1 MDCPVLDRMK
11 RRQKARRLDTAQR
24 YGMIAFIASVTAVGL
39 YELIKGLSV
48 CC

>member
-1 MDCPVLDRMK
+1 MLNPLQDRMK
-11 RRQKARRLDTAQR
+11 RRQKDRRLDTAQR
-24 YGMIAFIASVTAVGL
+24 YAMIAFIASVMAVAL